1 MRFAGANTVTV
12 NSISTGSSSIFSNE
26 GDNYD
31 LRIKEIEEYYVKTL
45 LNEDEGVE
53 EDYQNE
59 EFVSSDTS
67 SAPTLSPKQSFSY
80 YQPLHDF
87 KPAVPFIGG
96 NHNVSVM
103 KSKHNKNSL
112 EVNINPNL
120 DPSSDLLPLT
130 TENLQRLSIAQVDP
144 IVSHNNGPTIQK
156 TTQSSQEQQPEINKE
171 LYKTELC
178 ESFTTKGS
186 CKYGNKCQFAHGLHE
201 LKFKPRANNFR
212 TKPCI
217 NWTKLGYCPY
227 GKRCCFKHG
236 NDQDIRLYSKASGS
250 RAAEHE
256 KSEIKKNLHANV
268 KALQKITW

>member
-1 MRFAGANTVTV
+1 MRFAGANTATV
-12 NSISTGSSSIFSNE
+12 NSVSTGSSSIFSND

-45 LNEDEGVE
+45 LNEDEGGE

-59 EFVSSDTS
+59 EFVSSETS
-67 SAPTLSPKQSFSY
+67 SAPTLSPKHTFTY
-80 YQPLHDF
+80 YQPLRDF

-96 NHNVSVM
+96 DQNTSVM
-103 KSKHNKNSL
+103 KNKHNKNSL
-112 EVNINPNL
+112 EVDINPNL
-120 DPSSDLLPLT
+120 DPTSDLLPLT
-130 TENLQRLSIAQVDP
+130 TENLQRLSIAQIDS
-144 IVSHNNGPTIQK
+144 IVSHNNGPSIQK
-156 TTQSSQEQQPEINKE
+156 TTQFCQEQPEINKE

-186 CKYGNKCQFAHGLHE
+186 CKYSNKCQFAHGLHE

-236 NDQDIRLYSKASGS
+236 NDHDIKLYSKAK
-250 RAAEHE
+250 HE
-256 KSEIKKNLHANV
+256 RTEMKKNLHANV